1 MDFGANKTPVE
12 VIQEVAFWETYFRN
26 IYSSVT
32 VKWYKKPW
40 KEFDFNQLKDIDH
53 SFIVQIIMM
62 SMSINMVLN
71 VEHCQDFGIIRVGL
85 MKQILLVGFSGISDT
100 GQVEDVQMM
109 KEKLIDGKEL

>member
-1 MDFGANKTPVE
+1 M
-12 VIQEVAFWETYFRN
+12 
-26 IYSSVT
+26 

-85 MKQILLVGFSGISDT
+85 MK
-100 GQVEDVQMM
+100 
-109 KEKLIDGKEL
+109 